1 MGFKFGFIKKIFKG
15 VKKVF
20 KKIGRGIK
28 KVAMGIGKFMNKIGI
43 VGQIALMF
51 IPIPGLGQLLSTMG
65 GWAATALQA
74 MGPIGTSILKGAQF
88 VIGKAGK
95 FVTGAKNIFG
105 TITDG
110 VKTFFGEF
118 TKTALNK
125 IGFDPTKFGFK
136 SAAQGGKFDSWLKT
150 GKGTFGEAWE
160 VVQDNIVTNAGKI
173 LDPWKSNIMATSK
186 TTLEGLSDSSYH
198 SVADLKEMNP
208 QITDWNDISGRAINL
223 DPDKVSEVF
232 GVGPLQSTADRA
244 LQAQQA
250 QPSLLDKLELKETRT
265 GALTYDPTLQ
275 DVGFTPDL
283 STTLKPTGEG
293 PSYLKDI
300 KPEAFDDTF
309 RMKGVDTVSDT
320 GFFNVPRAGDVV
332 KEFGKEL
339 AVSTAMDT
347 AKSWIAGDPPE
358 APQMGY
364 IPDILPAAVTGR
376 TAPLQFD
383 FSMPS
388 GWTDGYGRDS
398 AGMYNG
404 QNTYAAYMQKMM
416 G

>member
-1 MGFKFGFIKKIFKG
+1 MGFFKKIFKG

-28 KVAMGIGKFMNKIGI
+28 KVAQGVGKFMDKIGI

-51 IPIPGLGQLLSTMG
+51 IPIPGLGQILNTMG
-65 GWAATALQA
+65 GWAAKALTA
-74 MGPIGTSILKGAQF
+74 MGPIGTSILRGAQF

-105 TITDG
+105 TITG
-110 VKTFFGEF
+110 GIKTFFGEF

-173 LDPWKSNIMATSK
+173 LDPWKASIDATSK

-198 SVADLKEMNP
+198 SVDDIKKMNP
-208 QITDWNDISGRAINL
+208 QIRDWDNITGQKINL
-223 DPDKVSEVF
+223 DMDNISDVIS
-232 GVGPLQSTADRA
+232 GPSLMQRSTIA
-244 LQAQQA
+244 QAQAQA
-250 QPSLLDKLELKETRT
+250 AQVQAAQSSLLSGEVEL
-265 GALTYDPTLQ
+265 L
-275 DVGFTPDL
+275 
-283 STTLKPTGEG
+283 TGEKIVTA
-293 PSYLKDI
+293 PKDW
-300 KPEAFDDTF
+300 
-309 RMKGVDTVSDT
+309 KGIPHRLPVEEKT

-358 APQMGY
+358 APTMGY
-364 IPDILPAAVTGR
+364 IPDILPAATTGR

-404 QNTYAAYMQKMM
+404 QNTYAAYMKSMM